1 MAGRRAKRHLGWTRP
16 HAADGSTLDA
26 MEQRRCTKARA
37 RTARVAPDGAVR
49 RPAVVTILAVI
60 RIFTAIAYAAVAIA
74 LLTDSSATLQ
84 AILGPRATG
93 SGSLARLLDATATL
107 SATSLA
113 LASLIAGIL
122 LLRMRQIGWTLTML
136 LAGIS
141 LASSIVLWWV
151 DGLVNSIALAN
162 EVVTVF
168 YLNQR
173 QVREAFGI
181 TRRRPGR
188 ARRQADERSTRARTA
203 EGPR

>member
-1 MAGRRAKRHLGWTRP
+1 VTP
-16 HAADGSTLDA
+16 AADASNLDG
-26 MEQRRCTKARA
+26 MEEPRGIEARG
-37 RTARVAPDGAVR
+37 RTARVGPDVAVR

-60 RIFTAIAYAAVAIA
+60 RILTAVAYAVVAIA

-93 SGSLARLLDATATL
+93 PGSVARLLDATATL
-107 SATSLA
+107 SAASLA
-113 LASLIAGIL
+113 VASLIAGIL

-141 LASSIVLWWV
+141 LASSIALWWV
-151 DGLVNSIALAN
+151 DGLVNSIALVN

-188 ARRQADERSTRARTA
+188 ARRPPDDRSTRATTA
-203 EGPR
+203 EWPR

>member
-1 MAGRRAKRHLGWTRP
+1 MGQPRGI
-16 HAADGSTLDA
+16 
-26 MEQRRCTKARA
+26 EARA
-37 RTARVAPDGAVR
+37 RTARAARDVAVR

-60 RIFTAIAYAAVAIA
+60 RILTAIAYAVVTIA

-93 SGSLARLLDATATL
+93 PGSVARLLDATATL
-107 SATSLA
+107 SAAA
-113 LASLIAGIL
+113 LAVASLTAGVL
-122 LLRMRQIGWTLTML
+122 LFRMRQIGWTLTML

-141 LASSIVLWWV
+141 LASSIVLWWT
-151 DGLVNSIALAN
+151 DGLVNSIAFVS

-181 TRRRPGR
+181 TRRGLGR
-188 ARRQADERSTRARTA
+188 AGSSAHVSSTTA
-203 EGPR
+203 TTVPPR